1 MTNRERQELPETALT
16 VPELHY
22 GAGIETLQAFG
33 ISKEPNEVIEWLL
46 RSNNCDVDQ
55 VIEVLLRF
63 QEMGPGAASNAM
75 EEYRKYCRFLKAKLQ
90 LVSLP
95 VRVEYD

>member
-1 MTNRERQELPETALT
+1 MTNRERQELLETAPA

-63 QEMGPGAASNAM
+63 QEIDL
-75 EEYRKYCRFLKAKLQ
+75 F
-90 LVSLP
+90 
-95 VRVEYD
+95 